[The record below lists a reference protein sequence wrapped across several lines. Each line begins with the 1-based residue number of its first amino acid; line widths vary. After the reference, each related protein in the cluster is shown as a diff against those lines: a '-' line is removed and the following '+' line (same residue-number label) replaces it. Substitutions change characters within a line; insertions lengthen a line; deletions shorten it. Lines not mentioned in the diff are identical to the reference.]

1 VANTLRSPPAKAA
14 AAEAD
19 TQKSLNQETVT
30 NRFSEEKN
38 SPERTATKLPNG
50 TDFLSLSLSPLSLS
64 IAHTAWYME
73 QQAEGD
79 MHKRRARKLVDQAN
93 GCDSHYCMW
102 RIRNRRKRGKGSRE
116 GERRERQERQR
127 EEKEFR
133 NWERLRSYK

>member
-1 VANTLRSPPAKAA
+1 
-14 AAEAD
+14 
-19 TQKSLNQETVT
+19 VT

-50 TDFLSLSLSPLSLS
+50 TDFLSLSLSLS
-64 IAHTAWYME
+64 IAHTAWDME

-127 EEKEFR
+127 EEKGIPK
-133 NWERLRSYK
+133 LRATKEL